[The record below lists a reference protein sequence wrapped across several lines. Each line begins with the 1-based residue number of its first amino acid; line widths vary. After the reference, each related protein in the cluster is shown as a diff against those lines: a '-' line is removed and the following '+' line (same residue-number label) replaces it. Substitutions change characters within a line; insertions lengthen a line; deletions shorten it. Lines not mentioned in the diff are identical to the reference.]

1 MKALKVI
8 AVSGT
13 LAALS
18 FGGAWAQDVKKDV
31 QDIREDRQDIRKDV
45 RDLHQDRRELRHDL
59 HPKRAEDRK

>member
-1 MKALKVI
+1 MKALKVV

-13 LAALS
+13 LVALS

-31 QDIREDRQDIRKDV
+31 QDIRKDV